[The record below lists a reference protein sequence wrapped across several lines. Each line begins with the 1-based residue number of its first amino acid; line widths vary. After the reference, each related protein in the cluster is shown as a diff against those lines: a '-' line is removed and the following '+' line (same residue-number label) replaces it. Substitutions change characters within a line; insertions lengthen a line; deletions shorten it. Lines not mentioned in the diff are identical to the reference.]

1 MAAMNAALLAFVGL
15 AWFWLLY
22 RWYGRLLDRKLF
34 APSDSRPTP
43 AVEVNDG
50 SDYVPTH
57 PAVLFGHHFS
67 SIAGAGPIVGPIL
80 AYSLFGWL
88 PALLWVLLGA
98 VFLGGVHDYGALMTS
113 LRHRGVSI
121 TEIAEK
127 TVSPVAKVLFA
138 AFAWVALVLVQAVF
152 AVLTART
159 LAEEPKIVVPTVGI
173 LLLAAFFGYLVYRRG
188 VNVWL
193 ATALA
198 LAMLGGLVVVG
209 DLFPVRAPYGFWLA
223 ASFLYSFVAA
233 ILPVWVLLQPRD
245 YLSMYILVV
254 GMVFGYVGLFFLH
267 PTLNGPALTTVVS
280 SQGPLWPVLFITVA
294 CGAFSG
300 FHSLVASGTT
310 AKQLRRETDGRLIAY
325 GGMLAEGALALL
337 VIALM
342 GGALY
347 WGSAP
352 EGLSR
357 FVFQDLLSGSANIA
371 FGTGFGRAVATLG
384 IPLPYGIAFGILMLN
399 AFILTTLDTSTRI
412 ARYIVTENLGRRFP
426 LARNRFLAAGV
437 GLALGAWVAT
447 GNAWQKIWPAFGA
460 ANQLVGALAL
470 LVTTAY
476 LVSVGRPKVFTL
488 VGAVFMLATTEGAL
502 AYQLFFQYLP
512 QRNWVLGATA
522 LVLIVLGLLMAW
534 EVSLVLRRRGAGT
547 LAAAAAE

>member
-1 MAAMNAALLAFVGL
+1 MNAALLGL
-15 AWFWLLY
+15 AGLLWLFFHY
-22 RWYGRLLDRKLF
+22 RWFGRQVEQRLF
-34 APSDSRPTP
+34 APLDRTPTP
-43 AVEVNDG
+43 ARQVHDG
-50 SDYVPTH
+50 RDYVPTH

-80 AYSLFGWL
+80 AYALFGWL

-127 TVSPVAKVLFA
+127 TVSPLAKALFA

-159 LAEEPKIVVPTVGI
+159 LAEEPKIVLPTVGL
-173 LLLAAFFGYLVYRRG
+173 LLLAVTFGLLVYRRG

-193 ATALA
+193 ATFLA
-198 LAMLGGLVVVG
+198 VLLLLGLVVLG
-209 DLFPVRAPYGFWLA
+209 DLVPIRASYPFWLT
-223 ASFLYSFVAA
+223 ASFLYAFVAA
-233 ILPVWVLLQPRD
+233 TLPVWLLLQPRD

-254 GMVFGYVGLFFLH
+254 GMVLGYAGLFLLR
-267 PTLNGPALTTVVS
+267 PNLNGPWLTQVTS
-280 SQGPLWPVLFITVA
+280 SQGPLWPMLFITVA

-310 AKQLRRETDGRLIAY
+310 AKQLRYEREGRLIAY
-325 GGMLAEGALALL
+325 GGMLAEAALALL

-342 GGALY
+342 AGALY
-347 WGSAP
+347 WGAAP
-352 EGLSR
+352 HPSLAG
-357 FVFQDLLSGSANIA
+357 FVFQDLLKGSANIA

-384 IPLPYGIAFGILMLN
+384 IPLNYGIAFGILMLN

-412 ARYIVTENLGRRFP
+412 ARYLVNENLGQRFAW
-426 LARNRFLAAGV
+426 ARNRYLAAGA
-437 GLALGAWVAT
+437 GLALAAWVAT

-470 LVTTAY
+470 LVTTAF
-476 LVSVGRPKVFTL
+476 LVSVGKPKGYTL
-488 VGAVFMLATTEGAL
+488 VGACFMLLTTEGAL
-502 AYQLFFQYLP
+502 IYQLLFHYWP
-512 QRNWVLGATA
+512 QGNWVL
-522 LVLIVLGLLMAW
+522 
-534 EVSLVLRRRGAGT
+534 AGT
-547 LAAAAAE
+547 A